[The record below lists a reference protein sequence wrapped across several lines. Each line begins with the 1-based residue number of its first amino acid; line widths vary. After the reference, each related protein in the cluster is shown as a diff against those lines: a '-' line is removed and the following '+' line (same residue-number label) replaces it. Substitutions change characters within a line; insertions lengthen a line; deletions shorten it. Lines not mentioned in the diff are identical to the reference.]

1 MRLVTVK
8 NPFNPR
14 ADRVIETIN
23 IDEGI
28 TVEQL
33 SKDRAIPNTEL
44 KVTVNG
50 AVRECHELIHK
61 DDFVVISPVVAKGGK
76 QIFAMVAMI
85 ALAVVAPQIG
95 AMGASML
102 AGHALTVA
110 TMGLAGSLIA
120 ASVMF
125 LGAYLI
131 SRFVT
136 TKTDTGSYDSTT
148 DPSYSWSG
156 TTVMEGQNNAVQVIY
171 GKVKTS
177 GQSIGKYISTL
188 DNKEYLNWL
197 ICLGEGTLNISDVRI
212 NDNAAAYYTD
222 R

>member
-50 AVRECHELIHK
+50 AVREGHELIHK

-95 AMGASML
+95 VWGANAL
-102 AGHALTVA
+102 NGVGTAALTTA
-110 TMGLAGSLIA
+110 TRGI
-120 ASVMF
+120 
-125 LGAYLI
+125 
-131 SRFVT
+131 
-136 TKTDTGSYDSTT
+136 TG
-148 DPSYSWSG
+148 G
-156 TTVMEGQNNAVQVIY
+156 
-171 GKVKTS
+171 
-177 GQSIGKYISTL
+177 
-188 DNKEYLNWL
+188 
-197 ICLGEGTLNISDVRI
+197 
-212 NDNAAAYYTD
+212 
-222 R
+222 

>member
-50 AVRECHELIHK
+50 AVREGHELIHK

-85 ALAVVAPQIG
+85 R
-95 AMGASML
+95 SEE
-102 AGHALTVA
+102 H
-110 TMGLAGSLIA
+110 
-120 ASVMF
+120 
-125 LGAYLI
+125 
-131 SRFVT
+131 
-136 TKTDTGSYDSTT
+136 
-148 DPSYSWSG
+148 
-156 TTVMEGQNNAVQVIY
+156 
-171 GKVKTS
+171 TS
-177 GQSIGKYISTL
+177 ELQSPDHL
-188 DNKEYLNWL
+188 VCRLL
-197 ICLGEGTLNISDVRI
+197 
-212 NDNAAAYYTD
+212 
-222 R
+222 

>member
-14 ADRVIETIN
+14 SDRVIETIN
-23 IDEGI
+23 IDKGI

-33 SKDRAIPNTEL
+33 SKERAIPNTEI
-44 KVTVNG
+44 KIVVNG
-50 AVRECHELIHK
+50 AVREGHELIQK
-61 DDFVVISPVVAKGGK
+61 NDFVVISPVVAKGGK

-102 AGHALTVA
+102 SGTALTVA

-136 TKTDTGSYDSTT
+136 TKS
-148 DPSYSWSG
+148 
-156 TTVMEGQNNAVQVIY
+156 
-171 GKVKTS
+171 
-177 GQSIGKYISTL
+177 
-188 DNKEYLNWL
+188 
-197 ICLGEGTLNISDVRI
+197 
-212 NDNAAAYYTD
+212 
-222 R
+222 